1 MNRRYLGYTLIE
13 ILIVLAI
20 LAIVASFMWAPEIK
34 KAQVDLLEFFGI
46 TGWPQYIILAFPAA
60 FYYFSIYKRSA
71 KKAKKLNRP
80 VIGKFVIIFSV
91 ASLICVALVLS
102 FLGGKQ

>member
-13 ILIVLAI
+13 VLIVLTI
-20 LAIVASFMWAPEIK
+20 LAIVASFIWAPELK
-34 KAQVDLLEFFGI
+34 GLLEFLGI
-46 TGWPQYIILAFPAA
+46 TGWLQYIILAIPATY
-60 FYYFSIYKRSA
+60 YYFSTYKRSA
-71 KKAKKLNRP
+71 KKAKKHNRP

-102 FLGGKQ
+102 FLFGKQ